1 MNMSS
6 NLSAQIL
13 DTALKLA
20 ENQSW
25 ETIRLYEIAQ
35 EMGIS
40 LNDVRAHYA
49 EKEDLIDAWFDRADQ
64 WMLQQAATPE
74 IRALG
79 PHERLEAVMMSWM
92 EALAAHRK
100 TTREMI
106 LGRLE
111 PGHVHIQWAGL
122 MRVSRTVQWMREAAR
137 RNASHV
143 NRALEETLLTSI
155 YLLTFGR
162 WLTDNSEHS
171 EQTRRQLRS
180 LLGNAQPLLRFT
192 EGARDDAGPQP
203 ASHEVERGNT
213 GRDH

>member
-162 WLTDNSEHS
+162 WLTDSSEHS

-180 LLGNAQPLLRFT
+180 LLKNAQPFLRFA
-192 EGARDDAGPQP
+192 EGTRTDARPQP
-203 ASHEVERGNT
+203 ASHDIERENT
-213 GRDH
+213 GRAH